1 MFFHSKYAEEAEAV
15 VSQCANIELV
25 VCLDGQHPRFPALAD
40 WMAPKG
46 SKAIEVD
53 AKPEGHSLIVATSGT
68 TGQPKCVIQTHMT
81 SMGATVDMIFGLRI
95 HDGVRNL
102 VVAPVSHFAGTF
114 LFALTALGSTH
125 VLADGTDVLEI
136 MKTIERERIE
146 VVFLPPT
153 LIYMMMSHP
162 QVRDFDYSSLR
173 AFVYAARRWRL
184 PRSAKRSKCLGR

>member
-1 MFFHSKYAEEAEAV
+1 
-15 VSQCANIELV
+15 
-25 VCLDGQHPRFPALAD
+25 
-40 WMAPKG
+40 
-46 SKAIEVD
+46 
-53 AKPEGHSLIVATSGT
+53 
-68 TGQPKCVIQTHMT
+68 
-81 SMGATVDMIFGLRI
+81 MIFGFRI
-95 HDGVRNL
+95 HEGVRNL

-173 AFVYAARRWRL
+173 AFVYAGAPMATAKVREAIEVFGHVMMNMFGQAEANGPIAFLL
-184 PRSAKRSKCLGR
+184 PEGTSAKRWTQYGSGGCRLSGDHHCCGRWKSWMTTAAFFLQACPVKLSFAVG